1 MSTSLAIILGAAFG
15 AFGRRTAGG
24 LFEGLKGKSLIARGF
39 VDHLIWAF
47 SLGAATA
54 LSILAI
60 PGWRV
65 LVYALWWFPIAVA
78 VGCFVGHSLGLHN
91 SLAMGRYP
99 SRPGGPND
107 RFSWRL
113 FALHSLGMAAYGLAV
128 LEVGIVVRDWLAD
141 WQWSVGDSVLVGAI
155 LATPV
160 IYAAEYAV
168 QDRIGPLRGNPA
180 EWILGA
186 TYGAACAM
194 VML

>member
-1 MSTSLAIILGAAFG
+1 VIFLAITLGAAFG

-24 LFEGLKGKSLIARGF
+24 LFEGLKGKSFIARGF
-39 VDHLIWAF
+39 VDHVIWAF

-54 LSILAI
+54 LGILAVS
-60 PGWRV
+60 GAYA
-65 LVYALWWFPIAVA
+65 LEFALWWFPIAVA

-99 SRPGGPND
+99 SKPGGPND
-107 RFSWRL
+107 RFSWSL
-113 FALHSLGMAAYGLAV
+113 FARHWLGMMGYGLAV
-128 LEVGIVVRDWLAD
+128 LFVALLGRDWVAD
-141 WQWSVGDSVLVGAI
+141 WRWSVGDSAVLGAI
-155 LATPV
+155 LATPL
-160 IYAAEYAV
+160 IYAVTYAI
-168 QDRIGPLRGNPA
+168 QDRVGPLRGNPA